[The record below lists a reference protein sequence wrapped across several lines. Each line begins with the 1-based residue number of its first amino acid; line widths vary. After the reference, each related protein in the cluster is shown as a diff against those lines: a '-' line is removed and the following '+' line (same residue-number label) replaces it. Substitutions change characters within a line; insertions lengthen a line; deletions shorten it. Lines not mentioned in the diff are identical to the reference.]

1 MIEITKYEAKQ
12 LRSQNPRIKI
22 TKTRHKLYVEE
33 LKSILE
39 MLPNNL
45 EAVESLKNI
54 NSKYNYNNDFNFEV

>member
-1 MIEITKYEAKQ
+1 MIEITKYEAKE
-12 LRSQNPRIKI
+12 LRSKNPKIKI

-54 NSKYNYNNDFNFEV
+54 NSKYNYNSDFNF